1 MCGAVTAGDRRG
13 LECEGEACNIA
24 QAHRTIK
31 PAVSGNCQCNDNQS
45 NRHTFHG
52 QYNARGESEH
62 LTDTHET
69 RLHNCCSLM
78 KVDVSQ
84 ERAKPR

>member
-1 MCGAVTAGDRRG
+1 MTAGDRRG

-31 PAVSGNCQCNDNQS
+31 PAVSGKCQCNDNQS
-45 NRHTFHG
+45 NTFHG
-52 QYNARGESEH
+52 RYNARGESER

-69 RLHNCCSLM
+69 RLHNCRSLM

-84 ERAKPR
+84 ERAKRR